1 MHQDPPA
8 TCDGSI
14 PNPEDDNEDE
24 GTQTPSNTRNSP
36 DTVAAFAVNTARNLQ
51 LAAADGEKSLLQ
63 SSQVFFFFSRLVTL
77 TTFTC
82 LEIDAR

>member
-1 MHQDPPA
+1 MRQNPPA

-24 GTQTPSNTRNSP
+24 GTQTPSNTWNSP
-36 DTVAAFAVNTARNLQ
+36 DTVAAFAVNTARNLR
-51 LAAADGEKSLLQ
+51 LAADWREITPPIQ
-63 SSQVFFFFSRLVTL
+63 SGIFFFSRLVTL